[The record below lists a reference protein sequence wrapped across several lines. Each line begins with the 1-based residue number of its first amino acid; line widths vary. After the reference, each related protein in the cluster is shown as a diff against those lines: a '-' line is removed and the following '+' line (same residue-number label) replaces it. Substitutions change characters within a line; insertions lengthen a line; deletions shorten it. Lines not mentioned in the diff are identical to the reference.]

1 MDLNVRDWLII
12 IGALLAT
19 AVLLDGYRRMRKD
32 RHDTIRLS
40 SRNRQDDDDLTNP
53 ELPSGTARVI
63 AVRETPSLHVKRAQ
77 STPPIP
83 RQEPKLK
90 VELALDDKDDAD
102 LSGGDKDGYDEDD
115 FDDDDY
121 QVDNYEAGSYE
132 ADNYEEPEDDILFTD
147 PADEYRSKVVEEDD
161 DDEEEIVAGWS
172 SSKVVED
179 YDDKPLRARAE
190 DMPEHVSAAPA
201 EKATVSKDHKPQ
213 SEHQELLVINAM
225 APEGKPFKGNDLL
238 QILMAC
244 DVRYGKMNIFHRYE
258 NSDGTGE
265 IQFSVANLVEP
276 GNFNLDEIDEFT
288 SPGVVFFMH
297 LPGPKDS
304 IKAYEAM
311 VETARCLVKNLEGE
325 LRDQTHSVA
334 TKQTLEHYKQRI
346 RDFER
351 RQLTLM

>member
-19 AVLLDGYRRMRKD
+19 AVLLDGFRRMRKD
-32 RHDTIRLS
+32 RRDTIRLS
-40 SRNRQDDDDLTNP
+40 SKNRQDDDLCNP
-53 ELPSGTARVI
+53 ELPSGTARVV
-63 AVRETPSLHVKRAQ
+63 AVREAPSLHLKRGKT
-77 STPPIP
+77 SP
-83 RQEPKLK
+83 LK
-90 VELALDDKDDAD
+90 VRKEPEFDAEINDAELSDAQEEARYDDAEPQP
-102 LSGGDKDGYDEDD
+102 S
-115 FDDDDY
+115 DY
-121 QVDNYEAGSYE
+121 HD
-132 ADNYEEPEDDILFTD
+132 PEDDILFTD
-147 PADEYRSKVVEEDD
+147 PADEYRSKFDDEDD
-161 DDEEEIVAGWS
+161 EDEVVAGWS
-172 SSKVVED
+172 SSKSDED
-179 YDDKPLRARAE
+179 FE
-190 DMPEHVSAAPA
+190 DVPNRVMAQDVPERESKSSG
-201 EKATVSKDHKPQ
+201 EKASSSKEEKPK
-213 SEHQELLVINAM
+213 SEHHELLVINAM
-225 APEGKPFKGNDLL
+225 AAEGKPFKGNDLL

-258 NSDGTGE
+258 NADGTGE

-276 GNFNLDEIDEFT
+276 GNFDLDEIDDFT

-304 IKAYEAM
+304 VKAYEAM

-325 LRDQTHSVA
+325 LRDQSHSVA

>member
-19 AVLLDGYRRMRKD
+19 AVLLDGFRRMRKD
-32 RHDTIRLS
+32 RQDTIRLR
-40 SRNRQDDDDLTNP
+40 SRNRQDEVDLSNP
-53 ELPSGTARVI
+53 ELPSGTARVV
-63 AVRETPSLHVKRAQ
+63 AVRETPSLHVKRAH
-77 STPPIP
+77 TPAPKP
-83 RQEPKLK
+83 RRESEFAVDDA
-90 VELALDDKDDAD
+90 VEDVEVDDDKNDSYDEDSFADNAYDDDGHDAIKALDD
-102 LSGGDKDGYDEDD
+102 
-115 FDDDDY
+115 
-121 QVDNYEAGSYE
+121 N
-132 ADNYEEPEDDILFTD
+132 ILFTD
-147 PADEYRSKVVEEDD
+147 PADEYRSKTPEEDD
-161 DDEEEIVAGWS
+161 DEDEIVAGWS
-172 SSKVVED
+172 SHSGDD
-179 YDDKPLRARAE
+179 YDDEPLRAQA
-190 DMPEHVSAAPA
+190 DDAPEHIVAGDADKGAPTKGDSAP
-201 EKATVSKDHKPQ
+201 T
-213 SEHQELLVINAM
+213 EHHELLVINAM
-225 APEGKPFKGNDLL
+225 AAEGKPFKGNDLL

-258 NSDGTGE
+258 KTDGTGE

-288 SPGVVFFMH
+288 TPGVVFFMH
-297 LPGPKDS
+297 LPGPKES

>member
-1 MDLNVRDWLII
+1 M
-12 IGALLAT
+12 
-19 AVLLDGYRRMRKD
+19 
-32 RHDTIRLS
+32 
-40 SRNRQDDDDLTNP
+40 
-53 ELPSGTARVI
+53 
-63 AVRETPSLHVKRAQ
+63 KRAEAPA
-77 STPPIP
+77 SRT
-83 RQEPKLK
+83 RQEP
-90 VELALDDKDDAD
+90 ELEAPEEDDYDTDAYAGAYDDAD
-102 LSGGDKDGYDEDD
+102 
-115 FDDDDY
+115 
-121 QVDNYEAGSYE
+121 
-132 ADNYEEPEDDILFTD
+132 DDILFTD
-147 PADEYRSKVVEEDD
+147 PADEYRSNSKTQIVEDD
-161 DDEEEIVAGWS
+161 DEDEVVAGWS
-172 SSKVVED
+172 SSNIED
-179 YDDKPLRARAE
+179 DE
-190 DMPEHVSAAPA
+190 DEAPIRVNPEDVPEHVNATAVEKTPA
-201 EKATVSKDHKPQ
+201 KKQEKPQ
-213 SEHQELLVINAM
+213 AQPEHQELLVINAM

-276 GNFNLDEIDEFT
+276 GNFDLDEIDEFT
-288 SPGVVFFMH
+288 TPGVVFFMH
-297 LPGPKDS
+297 LPGPKES

>member
-12 IGALLAT
+12 IGTLLAT
-19 AVLLDGYRRMRKD
+19 AVLLDGYRRVRKD
-32 RHDTIRLS
+32 RRETLRLS
-40 SRNRQDDDDLTNP
+40 AKARYEDDDLSNP
-53 ELPSGTARVI
+53 ELPTGTARVV
-63 AVRETPSLHVKRAQ
+63 AVRETPSLHMKRVQ
-77 STPPIP
+77 TPAPRP
-83 RQEPKLK
+83 RQEPE
-90 VELALDDKDDAD
+90 VAAPETDDYDAEAYVGNYDDAD
-102 LSGGDKDGYDEDD
+102 
-115 FDDDDY
+115 
-121 QVDNYEAGSYE
+121 
-132 ADNYEEPEDDILFTD
+132 DDILFTD
-147 PADEYRSKVVEEDD
+147 PADEYSSHSKTQIVEDD
-161 DDEEEIVAGWS
+161 DEDEVVAGWS
-172 SSKVVED
+172 SASNDDED
-179 YDDKPLRARAE
+179 EVSIRVAPDE
-190 DMPEHVSAAPA
+190 VPEHVSAAA
-201 EKATVSKDHKPQ
+201 VEKAPAKKQEKPQ
-213 SEHQELLVINAM
+213 SQPEHQELLVINAM

-276 GNFNLDEIDEFT
+276 GNFDLDEIDEFT
-288 SPGVVFFMH
+288 TPGVVFFMH
-297 LPGPKDS
+297 LPGPKES

>member
-12 IGALLAT
+12 IGTLLAT
-19 AVLLDGYRRMRKD
+19 AVLLDGYRRVRKD
-32 RHDTIRLS
+32 RRDTLRLS
-40 SRNRQDDDDLTNP
+40 SKPRYEDDDLTNP
-53 ELPSGTARVI
+53 ELPSGTARVV
-63 AVRETPSLHVKRAQ
+63 AVRETPSLYVKRAP
-77 STPPIP
+77 TPPSRP
-83 RQEPKLK
+83 RSEP
-90 VELALDDKDDAD
+90 ELEAPETDDYDGEPFVGNYDDAD
-102 LSGGDKDGYDEDD
+102 
-115 FDDDDY
+115 
-121 QVDNYEAGSYE
+121 
-132 ADNYEEPEDDILFTD
+132 DDILFTD
-147 PADEYRSKVVEEDD
+147 PADEYSSKSKVQVVDD
-161 DDEEEIVAGWS
+161 DDEDEVVAGWS
-172 SSKVVED
+172 SSNIED
-179 YDDKPLRARAE
+179 DEYEQPLRVSSE
-190 DMPEHVSAAPA
+190 DVPDHVSATVEKSPLKQD
-201 EKATVSKDHKPQ
+201 EKAQSDH
-213 SEHQELLVINAM
+213 HELLVINAM
-225 APEGKPFKGNDLL
+225 APEGNPFKGNDLL

-276 GNFNLDEIDEFT
+276 GNFDLDEIDEFT
-288 SPGVVFFMH
+288 TPGVVFFMH
-297 LPGPKDS
+297 LPGPKES

>member
-1 MDLNVRDWLII
+1 MDLNVRDWLIV

-19 AVLLDGYRRMRKD
+19 AVLLDGFRRMRKD
-32 RHDTIRLS
+32 RRDTIRLS
-40 SRNRQDDDDLTNP
+40 AKQRHDDDDLTNP
-53 ELPSGTARVI
+53 ELPSGTARVV
-63 AVRETPSLHVKRAQ
+63 AVRETPSLHVKRGQTAA
-77 STPPIP
+77 ST
-83 RQEPKLK
+83 RR
-90 VELALDDKDDAD
+90 
-102 LSGGDKDGYDEDD
+102 
-115 FDDDDY
+115 
-121 QVDNYEAGSYE
+121 
-132 ADNYEEPEDDILFTD
+132 EPEWKAEPEGGEVKQQETDSEFDAEAPSGDDILFTD
-147 PADEYRSKVVEEDD
+147 PADEYRAKMPADVEDD
-161 DDEEEIVAGWS
+161 DEDEIVAGWS
-172 SSKVVED
+172 SINTADTGREASSHVDHGDISEHLD
-179 YDDKPLRARAE
+179 ADT
-190 DMPEHVSAAPA
+190 PEPSTA
-201 EKATVSKDHKPQ
+201 SNGGD
-213 SEHQELLVINAM
+213 SEASHQELLVINAM

-244 DVRYGKMNIFHRYE
+244 DVRYGKMSIFHRYE
-258 NSDGTGE
+258 NADGTGE

-311 VETARCLVKNLEGE
+311 VETARCLVNNLEGE

>member
-1 MDLNVRDWLII
+1 
-12 IGALLAT
+12 
-19 AVLLDGYRRMRKD
+19 
-32 RHDTIRLS
+32 
-40 SRNRQDDDDLTNP
+40 
-53 ELPSGTARVI
+53 
-63 AVRETPSLHVKRAQ
+63 
-77 STPPIP
+77 
-83 RQEPKLK
+83 
-90 VELALDDKDDAD
+90 
-102 LSGGDKDGYDEDD
+102 
-115 FDDDDY
+115 
-121 QVDNYEAGSYE
+121 
-132 ADNYEEPEDDILFTD
+132 
-147 PADEYRSKVVEEDD
+147 
-161 DDEEEIVAGWS
+161 
-172 SSKVVED
+172 
-179 YDDKPLRARAE
+179 
-190 DMPEHVSAAPA
+190 
-201 EKATVSKDHKPQ
+201 
-213 SEHQELLVINAM
+213 VINAM

-276 GNFNLDEIDEFT
+276 GNFDLDEIDEFT
-288 SPGVVFFMH
+288 TPGVVFFMH
-297 LPGPKDS
+297 LPGPKES

>member
-12 IGALLAT
+12 IGTLLAT
-19 AVLLDGYRRMRKD
+19 AVLLDGYRRVRKD
-32 RHDTIRLS
+32 RRETLRLS
-40 SRNRQDDDDLTNP
+40 SKARYEDDDLSNP
-53 ELPSGTARVI
+53 ELPTGTARVV
-63 AVRETPSLHVKRAQ
+63 AVRETPSLHMKRAQ
-77 STPPIP
+77 TPAPSP
-83 RQEPKLK
+83 RQEP
-90 VELALDDKDDAD
+90 ELEAPEADDYDAEAYVGNYDDAD
-102 LSGGDKDGYDEDD
+102 
-115 FDDDDY
+115 
-121 QVDNYEAGSYE
+121 
-132 ADNYEEPEDDILFTD
+132 DDILFTD
-147 PADEYRSKVVEEDD
+147 PADEYSSHSKTQLVEDD
-161 DDEEEIVAGWS
+161 DEDEVVAGWS
-172 SSKVVED
+172 SSSIDDDED
-179 YDDKPLRARAE
+179 DAPIRVNPE
-190 DMPEHVSAAPA
+190 DVPEHVSAAA
-201 EKATVSKDHKPQ
+201 VEKAPAKKQEKPQ
-213 SEHQELLVINAM
+213 SQPEHQELLVINAM
-225 APEGKPFKGNDLL
+225 APDGKPFKGNDLL

-276 GNFNLDEIDEFT
+276 GNFDLDEIDEFT
-288 SPGVVFFMH
+288 TPGVVFFMH
-297 LPGPKDS
+297 LPGPKES